1 MATIERIIEG
11 LPDETQKLLQ
21 TYAKDVKGTFGD
33 QLEGLLVYGS
43 AVRGEFLP
51 GRSNLNLLLLL
62 SALDVSVL
70 QSYGT
75 IHKRFQKEQ
84 IVVPLFLNEEE
95 LRRSASLFALEYTD
109 IAASHH
115 VLSGRD
121 PFLGLDIDTRLLGEQ
136 CEQEIHGN
144 LIRLR
149 QRLVEG
155 SGTVEVMGILLPLS
169 LTAVLACLRG
179 LFRQL
184 RVPVPR
190 TNDGLLGNLATT
202 LGMDLPVLQEVWDL
216 KRGVT
221 TPGPA
226 EFPRLMERYFAALE
240 KIARR
245 IAQLRTEGRL

>member
-1 MATIERIIEG
+1 MSLSDTLFDS
-11 LPDETQKLLQ
+11 LPEEVRDTLRSYVDQ
-21 TYAKDVKGTFGD
+21 TTRLYGPSMQSLT
-33 QLEGLLVYGS
+33 LYGS
-43 AVRGEFLP
+43 AVRGDYLP

-62 SALDVSVL
+62 STLYVSVL
-70 QSYGT
+70 QNYGT
-75 IHKRFQKEQ
+75 IHKRFHKEQ
-84 IVVPLFLNEEE
+84 IVVPVFLSEEE
-95 LRRSASLFALEYTD
+95 LRRSASLFPLEYTD

-121 PFLGLDIDTRLLGEQ
+121 PFLGLDIDTRVLGEQ
-136 CEQEIHGN
+136 CEQEIRGN

-190 TNDGLLGNLATT
+190 TNDALLGNLATT

-245 IAQLRTEGRL
+245 LAQLRTEGRL

>member
-1 MATIERIIEG
+1 MSLSDTMFDS
-11 LPDETQKLLQ
+11 LPEDVRDTLRSYVDQTTRLYGPSLQSLL
-21 TYAKDVKGTFGD
+21 
-33 QLEGLLVYGS
+33 LYGS
-43 AVRGEFLP
+43 AVRGDYLP

-62 SALDVSVL
+62 SAPDVSVL

-75 IHKRFQKEQ
+75 IHKRFHKEQ
-84 IVVPLFLNEEE
+84 IVVPLFLGEEE
-95 LRRSASLFALEYTD
+95 LRRSASLFPLEYTD

-115 VLSGRD
+115 VLAGGD
-121 PFLGLDIDTRLLGEQ
+121 PFLGLDIDTRLIGEQ
-136 CEQEIHGN
+136 CEQEIRGN

-155 SGTVEVMGILLPLS
+155 SSTVEVMGILLPLS

-190 TNDGLLGNLATT
+190 TNEALLGNLSPA
-202 LGMDLPVLQEVWDL
+202 LGMDLPALQQVWDV

-226 EFPRLMERYFAALE
+226 EFPRLMERYLSALE
-240 KIARR
+240 TLARR